1 MYNQEK
7 LAAMMCGRKETAM
20 SAIFQSKQNN
30 MLSWGCYHEDS
41 KSEFVERIFAG
52 VWPHG
57 CLSGS

>member
-1 MYNQEK
+1 
-7 LAAMMCGRKETAM
+7 M

-30 MLSWGCYHEDS
+30 MLSWGCYQHDS

-52 VWPHG
+52 VWPRG